1 MAVAAVARCGPPTR
15 AADGAKTANG
25 GAVKVMAA
33 ASQWTTFLVP
43 LRPAR
48 VDLLPGNAGCR
59 PSWLDLPALVYDGT
73 KFCNGVVLGTI
84 GVVLSSNVLSHWNKN
99 DMAERIRREGASV
112 KVLKEVTKTRKVP
125 VLEVPLALTKI
136 KKANLE
142 TSSFFETLR
151 GTEFPVRTWM
161 RIFVKVV
168 VEEEEEAASER
179 EARARISDAFPLT
192 TAGRRARRERQASIR
207 NSEAAAATGS
217 STQGRPA
224 EAAARMEGSQ
234 PSDSVPTL
242 THTASQRGVNS
253 GTSRREWTMAGDAP
267 AARSALAAMSMET
280 RLVTQCTSGARARTA
295 ERSSHARRPHHAA
308 VRSSS
313 MFLDP
318 ARPEV
323 GSL

>member
-1 MAVAAVARCGPPTR
+1 MSLMVSPNNPCIIEDKDDLVAEDTNHALYLQGTCACTVYLSLRSYCE
-15 AADGAKTANG
+15 G
-25 GAVKVMAA
+25 GDI
-33 ASQWTTFLVP
+33 SLQ
-43 LRPAR
+43 
-48 VDLLPGNAGCR
+48 
-59 PSWLDLPALVYDGT
+59 
-73 KFCNGVVLGTI
+73 
-84 GVVLSSNVLSHWNKN
+84 
-99 DMAERIRREGASV
+99 ASV

>member
-1 MAVAAVARCGPPTR
+1 MEAEVEGGG
-15 AADGAKTANG
+15 GAKGGRRGGGEEGEGEGEGSFGGRLRREGGWRWRRWPDADLRRARRTARRRRTVGLATAG

-84 GVVLSSNVLSHWNKN
+84 GVGAILCLLPQPTSTCLQGTCACTVYLSLRSYC
-99 DMAERIRREGASV
+99 EGGDISLQASV

-161 RIFVKVV
+161 RIFVK
-168 VEEEEEAASER
+168 
-179 EARARISDAFPLT
+179 
-192 TAGRRARRERQASIR
+192 
-207 NSEAAAATGS
+207 N
-217 STQGRPA
+217 
-224 EAAARMEGSQ
+224 
-234 PSDSVPTL
+234 
-242 THTASQRGVNS
+242 
-253 GTSRREWTMAGDAP
+253 
-267 AARSALAAMSMET
+267 
-280 RLVTQCTSGARARTA
+280 
-295 ERSSHARRPHHAA
+295 
-308 VRSSS
+308 
-313 MFLDP
+313 
-318 ARPEV
+318 
-323 GSL
+323 